1 MNIFRYIVILLTI
14 CTAFISCE
22 REDSRRYPVE
32 ESGRPIRF
40 TTESVWPDIT
50 KAPITGLGDLLDDGF
65 RVWGAWAKDPDDNSY
80 FVGEY
85 STGSN
90 GSVFGQGGTLVNAV
104 DVDKDDDFDPVGSK
118 DTWSYASE
126 RNWYRGYYSFAA
138 ILPESSIGNG
148 PNALVKSASL
158 TSSFSKIGSGN
169 DIQIAY
175 SNTLNVIFPS
185 KGLLLGGHNIE
196 KDIEVPEA
204 IQKDIMFAF
213 QTEDNS
219 DNQSENVAL
228 NFTHA
233 FARLGI
239 KLLANDHEK
248 MPFVTKVTVYGLYG
262 SAASMALTQITT
274 VQNYRTSSAE
284 VSIEN
289 STSVNGVTST
299 ESQPFAVFSMPD
311 GHYEN
316 DSTPGDM
323 VLVQKLVVF
332 PQDLVEMPL
341 MIKLEYR
348 KPVPGAPDDSPQYT
362 DETYTYTITLNKG
375 ELVPGGNYLFAFQVD
390 ELNFNEISNN

>member
-1 MNIFRYIVILLTI
+1 MNNFRYIVILLTI

-40 TTESVWPDIT
+40 TTESEWPDIT

-104 DVDKDDDFDPVGSK
+104 DVDKDDDFDPVGSN

-138 ILPESSIGNG
+138 ILPESSLGNG

-158 TSSFSKIGSGN
+158 TSSFSKTGSGN

-185 KGLLLGGHNIE
+185 TGLVLGGHNIE
-196 KDIEVPEA
+196 KDIKVPEA

-219 DNQSENVAL
+219 DNQSENVSL

-248 MPFVTKVTVYGLYG
+248 MPFVTKVTLYGLYG

-289 STSVNGVTST
+289 STSVNGVIST

-323 VLVQKLVVF
+323 TLVEKLVVF
-332 PQDLVEMPL
+332 PQNLAEKSL

-348 KPVPGAPDDSPQYT
+348 KLIPGNPGESPQYT
-362 DETYTYTITLNKG
+362 EDTHAYTITLNRG
-375 ELVPGGNYLFAFQVD
+375 DLQSGGNYLFAFQVD
-390 ELNFNEISNN
+390 DIDFNK